1 MMDLCESGSDLNF
14 VLEGFD
20 FQSDNSLE
28 NLSEGNSDERL
39 EKILNLSQKQRN
51 EANARERY
59 RTHR

>member
-1 MMDLCESGSDLNF
+1 MDLCESGNDLNF